1 MLENLSHDREKI
13 QRARERVSMNHAVIY
28 MFLNGKTY
36 DKGSLGWIPDSDGVA
51 VSQGSQ
57 TRVNKGHL

>member
-1 MLENLSHDREKI
+1 
-13 QRARERVSMNHAVIY
+13 MNHAVIY

-57 TRVNKGHL
+57 TRVNKGHR